1 MDTCP
6 PTYILVLN
14 LLFQPILHRI
24 RRQDFSNENGQ
35 VIDKIFNVSYKNIQ
49 SLSSPFHFQQ
59 NLIIP
64 DTNYR
69 DQTNCNRGTIVQS
82 GKFSDDRQ
90 RVQGIVSYLQSILSI
105 LILTRTNIP

>member
-1 MDTCP
+1 MC
-6 PTYILVLN
+6 ILILN
-14 LLFQPILHRI
+14 LSFQPILHRI

-49 SLSSPFHFQQ
+49 SLSSPSRFQQ

-64 DTNYR
+64 DTDYR
-69 DQTNCNRGTIVQS
+69 DQANCNRGTIVQS

-90 RVQGIVSYLQSILSI
+90 RVQGIVSYLTIHLMDSYINLVQILS
-105 LILTRTNIP
+105 